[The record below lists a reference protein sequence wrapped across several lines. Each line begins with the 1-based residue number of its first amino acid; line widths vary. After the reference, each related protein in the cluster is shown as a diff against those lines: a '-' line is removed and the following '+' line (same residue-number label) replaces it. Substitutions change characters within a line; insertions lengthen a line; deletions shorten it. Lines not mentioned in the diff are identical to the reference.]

1 MAMITQ
7 RGVDR
12 FTAAT
17 RGRFDAENEQFD
29 RSQALK
35 RAARRA
41 SLSFEVDP
49 EKRMAAMREDAVA
62 NAVRTERTRQQVM
75 EVNREGQGVRDRFSD
90 PAGTEF
96 QSSQRLFDAGD
107 VSILPEAVL
116 ARHGRMAPSELVRT
130 ERDRVN
136 GGGRA
141 GWDYDAREGVEKS
154 RGWDFED
161 DFNAGQALGS
171 RKMMDA
177 AVEGAAAQRA
187 PELVDANKLAEAD
200 AANGMRR
207 DRAKKV
213 RDFDVATARGQVP
226 AAMVRTGDYAFGSGG
241 TINRGGMNFDVPMG
255 IGQGRSATMRP
266 VSPGERGFE
275 TVEPVPVT
283 VVDQRFTGSGAP
295 SRTGA
300 RAMTAPS
307 FDAGEDV
314 PTARKDTRLPRRGWD
329 Y

>member
-1 MAMITQ
+1 MTGGIGFHAMATITQ

-12 FTAAT
+12 FTAGT
-17 RGRFDAENEQFD
+17 RQRFSAENEQFD
-29 RSQALK
+29 RTQRLK
-35 RAARRA
+35 RAARGP
-41 SLSFEVDP
+41 SFDMEG
-49 EKRMAAMREDAVA
+49 EAAARRVQM
-62 NAVRTERTRQQVM
+62 ERLRQQTQD
-75 EVNREGQGVRDRFSD
+75 VNREAQGVRERFAD
-90 PAGTEF
+90 PRGQEF
-96 QSSQRLFDAGD
+96 QSSQRLFDAED
-107 VSILPEAVL
+107 VSILPDAVL

-136 GGGRA
+136 GGGRS
-141 GWDYDAREGVEKS
+141 GWDYDAREGAEKS
-154 RGWDFED
+154 KGWDFED

-200 AANGMRR
+200 YANGMRR

-241 TINRGGMNFDVPMG
+241 SMSRGGMNFDVPMG
-255 IGQGRSATMRP
+255 IGQGRTASMRRP
-266 VSPGERGFE
+266 VGQSGFP
-275 TVEPVPVT
+275 TVEPVPV
-283 VVDQRFTGSGAP
+283 VIDQRYQGGAMP

-300 RAMTAPS
+300 RAVTAPS
-307 FDAGEDV
+307 FAPPED
-314 PTARKDTRLPRRGWD
+314 TRKAARLPRRGWD